1 MNLCLYDGKVYHRV
15 YNFKLNNEEFTL
27 CKENEKFI
35 YFKHDVVNDK
45 DIYVPYDR
53 WINAFDKKE
62 LLDNKNKID
71 VFVNYLNNKRIKNN
85 GDLKHIIDTFL
96 YGKKTKDKKV
106 LRLFNKY
113 VILLIICISSLI
125 FGGVT
130 LFNWYNEGND
140 VNHLMKNILK
150 DTKIE
155 ENIAFTSTEIPEIT
169 ADSSSDQKYGEDYWN
184 YMKTT
189 MMSVD
194 FSKLKSIN
202 PDTKG
207 WIYVNNTNV
216 NYPFVQ
222 GSDNSFYLNHSFDR
236 SYNVAGWLFA
246 DYKSNFNKFL
256 KNTVIYGH
264 GRVDRVMFGSLE
276 NVLKESWYTNKENQ
290 IIKLSTEKQN
300 TLWQIVSIYTIPSE
314 SYYLTHTFLD
324 DDSYQKFIDTM
335 LSRSIYNFNVKVNT
349 NDKILTLSTC
359 LDTNGNRIVIQ
370 AKLIKSQN
378 RN

>member
-1 MNLCLYDGKVYHRV
+1 
-15 YNFKLNNEEFTL
+15 
-27 CKENEKFI
+27 
-35 YFKHDVVNDK
+35 
-45 DIYVPYDR
+45 
-53 WINAFDKKE
+53 
-62 LLDNKNKID
+62 
-71 VFVNYLNNKRIKNN
+71 
-85 GDLKHIIDTFL
+85 
-96 YGKKTKDKKV
+96 
-106 LRLFNKY
+106 
-113 VILLIICISSLI
+113 
-125 FGGVT
+125 
-130 LFNWYNEGND
+130 
-140 VNHLMKNILK
+140 MKNILK